1 MPLIKP
7 RTNRV
12 RTVRHICRL
21 QEPNRDALVLYA
33 RFIGDTADY
42 VLNQL
47 IDTTIAKD
55 REFLTWR
62 AEQPAAQPAESA
74 PKPNGRDEMSPA
86 RARVEAAR

>member
-1 MPLIKP
+1 MPLIKA

-55 REFLTWR
+55 REFVTWR
-62 AEQPAAQPAESA
+62 AEQPAEAA
-74 PKPNGRDEMSPA
+74 PKPNGRD
-86 RARVEAAR
+86 RTGAARPHTEVAR

>member
-12 RTVRHICRL
+12 KTVRHICRL

-42 VLNQL
+42 VVNQL
-47 IDTTIAKD
+47 ITCSIND
-55 REFLTWR
+55 RYHDCEGSR
-62 AEQPAAQPAESA
+62 VRVRGMA
-74 PKPNGRDEMSPA
+74 SPSW
-86 RARVEAAR
+86 